1 MDPTSST
8 TSNELN
14 IGRLPEP
21 DGQLDD
27 ILDARL
33 LAEPRIHD
41 FHRSVR
47 EDSILLSSDAPPGA
61 IVRVARLADRALS
74 VVAVP
79 NGPSD
84 LPTLRRSLRD
94 HWKRKNVVV
103 VSERWLRRRPHL
115 DCSNL
120 IADSARYPV
129 SPLAYVRIAEHLTDH
144 GGSSYLSDCAGHL
157 PRSQDPVRAV
167 LSLAAT
173 KAIAIDISRPIGP
186 WTRVSL
192 PPPR

>member
-1 MDPTSST
+1 MDLAPST
-8 TSNELN
+8 MSNELN
-14 IGRLPEP
+14 IARPLEP

-27 ILDARL
+27 ILNARL

-47 EDSILLSSDAPPGA
+47 ENSILLSSDAPPGS
-61 IVRVARLADRALS
+61 IVRIARLADRILT

-79 NGPSD
+79 NDARD

-115 DCSNL
+115 DGSTL
-120 IADSARYPV
+120 IADSARYPI

-144 GGSSYLSDCAGHL
+144 GGSSYLSDCAGYL
-157 PRSQDPVRAV
+157 PRTHDPVRAV
-167 LSLAAT
+167 LSLAAS

-192 PPPR
+192 PPSR